1 MIINV
6 HVIVKFRSTN
16 IVIYLRN
23 FNVNLLIIAIFLNM
37 YPLLRT
43 VLIILGELGRSIFLR
58 KVLICTI
65 KVLSSTPVSYP
76 QTLAYS

>member
-1 MIINV
+1 
-6 HVIVKFRSTN
+6 
-16 IVIYLRN
+16 
-23 FNVNLLIIAIFLNM
+23 M

-43 VLIILGELGRSIFLR
+43 VLIILGELGAASIFLR